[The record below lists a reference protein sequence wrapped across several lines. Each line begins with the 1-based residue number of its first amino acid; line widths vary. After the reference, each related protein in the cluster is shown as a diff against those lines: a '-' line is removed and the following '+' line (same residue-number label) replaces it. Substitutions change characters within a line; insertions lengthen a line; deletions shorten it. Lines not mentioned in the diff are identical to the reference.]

1 MQQSKGEWR
10 IFVKKQNDMAKRLQI
25 TGFARFLIVMVILA
39 PAAYIGASYY
49 NGQDGIQNFK
59 NLIGID
65 SKPATSVDHIEVGE
79 EASASSDDVTTLM
92 EKNQELESTIET
104 LVGQLEKK
112 NKRIEELEAEIAQ
125 LKASS
130 RKRQ

>member
-1 MQQSKGEWR
+1 
-10 IFVKKQNDMAKRLQI
+10 MARRLQI

-59 NLIGID
+59 NLIGIG
-65 SKPATSVDHIEVGE
+65 SNSASAVERSASE
-79 EASASSDDVTTLM
+79 EPGASSDDLTTLIQ
-92 EKNQELESTIET
+92 KNQELESTVET

-125 LKASS
+125 LKASL

>member
-1 MQQSKGEWR
+1 M
-10 IFVKKQNDMAKRLQI
+10 
-25 TGFARFLIVMVILA
+25 IVMVILA
-39 PAAYIGASYY
+39 PLAYIGASYY

-59 NLIGID
+59 NLIGLD
-65 SKPATSVDHIEVGE
+65 NKGGGATTSDKTADVEI
-79 EASASSDDVTTLM
+79 APSADVKELAQ
-92 EKNQELESTIET
+92 KNKELEATIET

-112 NKRIEELEAEIAQ
+112 NKKIEELEAEIVQ

>member
-1 MQQSKGEWR
+1 
-10 IFVKKQNDMAKRLQI
+10 MARRLQI

-65 SKPATSVDHIEVGE
+65 SKSAATADQSDNGE
-79 EASASSDDVTTLM
+79 EASASSDDVTALVQ
-92 EKNQELESTIET
+92 KNQELESTVET

>member
-1 MQQSKGEWR
+1 
-10 IFVKKQNDMAKRLQI
+10 MARRLQI

-65 SKPATSVDHIEVGE
+65 SKSATTVDRRENGE
-79 EASASSDDVTTLM
+79 EASASSDDVTALTQ
-92 EKNQELESTIET
+92 KNQELESTVET

>member
-1 MQQSKGEWR
+1 
-10 IFVKKQNDMAKRLQI
+10 MARRLQI

-49 NGQDGIQNFK
+49 NGQNGIQNFK

-65 SKPATSVDHIEVGE
+65 SKSATTVDHRENSE
-79 EASASSDDVTTLM
+79 EASATSGDADALM
-92 EKNQELESTIET
+92 QKNQELESTIET
-104 LVGQLEKK
+104 LIGQLEKK